1 MMHLSRLLFCFGMRE
16 RLLEIAVKM
25 VQENGQGS
33 RHQILGLDGPGA
45 IAVRY
50 VEDTVKLHPLPVL
63 PIHSLAR
70 SVTQLDGRPT
80 PADGITDLETRA
92 CESTNLTAGAEV
104 AISYQATC
112 FAEVSIKLRWQ
123 GLTS

>member
-1 MMHLSRLLFCFGMRE
+1 
-16 RLLEIAVKM
+16 M
-25 VQENGQGS
+25 VQENDRGS
-33 RHQILGLDGPGA
+33 RHQILGLHGLGA

-50 VEDTVKLHPLPVL
+50 VEDTVKSHPLPVL

-80 PADGITDLETRA
+80 PADRITDLETRA
-92 CESTNLTAGAEV
+92 CESTNLTAGA
-104 AISYQATC
+104 ISYEATC

-123 GLTS
+123 GLTSQSRSIGRGGQHTWWQRALWPSPYM